1 MTIRPSHAHQV
12 VVGDVRD
19 RDDALEIINDELIML
34 AEKPKD
40 KPATTLIV
48 FPPKLFEQLRTADGM
63 VDIATD
69 VLGNF
74 EEFLELAVDHNTPS
88 QQSFP
93 PPHTHTNTHAHST
106 LPTMSSALLLA

>member
-1 MTIRPSHAHQV
+1 M
-12 VVGDVRD
+12 VVGDVQD

-48 FPPKLFEQLRTADGM
+48 FPPKLFEQLRASDGM

-74 EEFLELAVDHNTPS
+74 EEFLELAVPS
-88 QQSFP
+88 PSP
-93 PPHTHTNTHAHST
+93 PMFDRPH
-106 LPTMSSALLLA
+106 LAGHGTVRAKA

>member
-1 MTIRPSHAHQV
+1 MLRRFDAVPMLVMSDDSPVAHQV

-88 QQSFP
+88 QPSH
-93 PPHTHTNTHAHST
+93 PPHTPHTRPS
-106 LPTMSSALLLA
+106 LR